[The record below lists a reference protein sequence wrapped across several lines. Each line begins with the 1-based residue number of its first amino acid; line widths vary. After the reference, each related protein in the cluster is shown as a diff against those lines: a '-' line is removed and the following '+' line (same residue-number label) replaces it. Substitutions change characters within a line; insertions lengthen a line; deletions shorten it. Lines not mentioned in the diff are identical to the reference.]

1 MIKPLLV
8 AASLAIGVAVGA
20 YGLGISPIIASDEQ
34 LDLNELITTVKKEFP
49 DVTHIDTAAV
59 AELVS
64 KKDGNPVQIIDV
76 REPDE
81 FAVSHLPGAINIPPE
96 TDDEALIAA
105 VNPDRP
111 VIVYCSVGYRSSIL
125 AQRLQAAGRTN
136 VSNYIGSIF
145 AWANAGHALQ
155 TTNGEAKTVH
165 PYDKKW
171 GRYLK
176 PEYRSF

>member
-1 MIKPLLV
+1 MIKPIF
-8 AASLAIGVAVGA
+8 AAAGIALGFAIAS
-20 YGLGISPIIASDEQ
+20 YSLGIGPIGASDEQ
-34 LDLNELITTVKKEFP
+34 LDLNELVVTVKEEFP
-49 DVTHIDTAAV
+49 DVTHIDTDGV
-59 AELVS
+59 VKLVS
-64 KKDGNPVQIIDV
+64 KQDGNPVQIIDV
-76 REPDE
+76 REPEE

-96 TDDEALIAA
+96 TEDDALIAA
-105 VNPDRP
+105 VKPDQP

-145 AWANAGHALQ
+145 AWANAGQPLQ
-155 TTNGEAKTVH
+155 SASGDAKTVH
-165 PYDKKW
+165 PYDRKW